1 MTSQP
6 PSTYH
11 RGQADRSDDA
21 LAVGGAVQERDGPT
35 VAAALAR
42 MERRGPGGPQVA
54 HVPAAVRRRRD
65 EGRPC
70 SSVPHRHTNPHKV
83 LGLLLCFWGR
93 SCNGRSLPRSAYT
106 GPFAR
111 AATCTDRGVACRRR
125 CTLYVVRCTS
135 HVARQN
141 RRGPPACSALLHVVA
156 RRTLRAFVRGSQRSP
171 RSCRTSR
178 AAARAAAAHAA
189 ARHPDRPQRRDWGM
203 GLSGNGP
210 KWEWA

>member
-1 MTSQP
+1 MTSRP

-70 SSVPHRHTNPHKV
+70 SSVPHRHANPHKV
-83 LGLLLCFWGR
+83 LGCVLCFWGR
-93 SCNGRSLPRSAYT
+93 SCNERSLPRSAYT

-111 AATCTDRGVACRRR
+111 AATCTDRGGACRRR
-125 CTLYVVRCTS
+125 CTLYVAHRTS
-135 HVARQN
+135 HGRTGGD
-141 RRGPPACSALLHVVA
+141 RPACSALFA
-156 RRTLRAFVRGSQRSP
+156 RCRTIRRTLRAFVRGSQRSP
-171 RSCRTSR
+171 HVACCGTCGRGACLQRATSGQT
-178 AAARAAAAHAA
+178 AEAR
-189 ARHPDRPQRRDWGM
+189 M

-210 KWEWA
+210 EWEWA

>member
-1 MTSQP
+1 MTSRP

-93 SCNGRSLPRSAYT
+93 SCNERSLPRSAYT

-111 AATCTDRGVACRRR
+111 AATCTDRGGACRRR
-125 CTLYVVRCTS
+125 CTLYVAHRTS
-135 HVARQN
+135 HFARQN
-141 RRGPPACSALLHVVA
+141 RRGPPRLLRALCTLSHNTPHAASFCTWQPSA
-156 RRTLRAFVRGSQRSP
+156 RRVP
-171 RSCRTSR
+171 
-178 AAARAAAAHAA
+178 AARRVLRHVRPRRMPT
-189 ARHPDRPQRRDWGM
+189 ARDIRTDRRGA
-203 GLSGNGP
+203 NGP

>member
-1 MTSQP
+1 MTSRP

-54 HVPAAVRRRRD
+54 HVPSAVRRRRD

-83 LGLLLCFWGR
+83 LGLLLCFLGR
-93 SCNGRSLPRSAYT
+93 SCNERSLPRSAYT

-111 AATCTDRGVACRRR
+111 AATCTDRGGACRRR
-125 CTLYVVRCTS
+125 CTLYVAHRTS
-135 HVARQN
+135 HGRTGGD
-141 RRGPPACSALLHVVA
+141 RPACSALFA
-156 RRTLRAFVRGSQRSP
+156 RCRTIRRTLRAFVRWQLVSARRVP
-171 RSCRTSR
+171 I
-178 AAARAAAAHAA
+178 AARRVLRHVRPRRMPT
-189 ARHPDRPQRRDWGM
+189 ARDIRTDRRGA
-203 GLSGNGP
+203 NG
-210 KWEWA
+210 EWA